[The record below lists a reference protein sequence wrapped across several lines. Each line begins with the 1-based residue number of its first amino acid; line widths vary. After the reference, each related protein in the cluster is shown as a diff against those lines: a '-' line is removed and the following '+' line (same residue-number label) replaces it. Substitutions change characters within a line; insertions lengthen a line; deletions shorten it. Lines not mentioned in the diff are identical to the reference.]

1 MDREE
6 IIFSGEIDNI
16 TARKKTGKIIL
27 KTSCQEKVLTAE
39 GQRVILKKGVKR
51 AKIMTIP
58 STSPFLSRVRF
69 VGVLRWLGERQK
81 DSPQCVLLP
90 YFNLTS
96 IFIIKEAGT
105 WKTT

>member
-16 TARKKTGKIIL
+16 TSRKKTGRIIL

-51 AKIMTIP
+51 AKIKTIP
-58 STSPFLSRVRF
+58 STSPFF
-69 VGVLRWLGERQK
+69 
-81 DSPQCVLLP
+81 
-90 YFNLTS
+90 
-96 IFIIKEAGT
+96 
-105 WKTT
+105 